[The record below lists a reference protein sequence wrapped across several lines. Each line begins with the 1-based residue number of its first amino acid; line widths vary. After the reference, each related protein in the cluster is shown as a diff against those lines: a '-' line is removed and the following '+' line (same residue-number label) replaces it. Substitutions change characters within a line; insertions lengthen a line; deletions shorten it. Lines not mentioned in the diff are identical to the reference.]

1 MRKPSLTLIVPYRD
15 RREHL
20 ESLVDWCS
28 ADPACARG
36 GEVEVIVLEVDA
48 RPTVAREAVERA
60 GLRYEFVDCPGVMHK
75 SGALNVGLGLARGEL
90 VTPFDVDLV
99 PIDGALRRHMRAA
112 LASPKVLL
120 TGYRLLTRRRRV
132 RPDEVRRVAEKAR
145 VASED
150 GKSALRKHLLY
161 GERFGHVPMFRRK
174 ALESAGGWDEGYLGW
189 GSDDQEV
196 IERYCAASGSLF
208 ARSPD
213 FAYLH
218 LFHETAPLWNEREL
232 VEANRRRYY
241 EAREAMKNDAK

>member
-1 MRKPSLTLIVPYRD
+1 MGKPSLTLIVPYRN

-20 ESLVDWCS
+20 ETLITWCG
-28 ADPACARG
+28 ADPACAAG
-36 GEVEVIVLEVDA
+36 GEIEVIVLEVDA
-48 RPTVAREAVERA
+48 RQTEARELVGRA
-60 GLRYEFVDCPGVMHK
+60 GLRYEFVNCPDVMHK
-75 SGALNVGLGLARGEL
+75 SNALNVGLKLARGEL

-99 PIDGALRRHMRAA
+99 PIDQALRRQMRAA

-132 RPDEVRRVAEKAR
+132 RPEEIRQVAEKAR

-150 GKSALRKHLLY
+150 GRSALRKHLLY
-161 GERFGHVPMFRRK
+161 GERFGHVPMFQRRV
-174 ALESAGGWDEGYLGW
+174 LESAGGWDEGYLGW

-232 VEANRRRYY
+232 VEANRKRYY
-241 EAREAMKNDAK
+241 EAREALKKDAR